1 MKGKTYSAKTNKK
14 GKAIFKIKIS
24 KKGKFKG
31 TVTFKGDSA
40 YKSSRKTIYI
50 KIK

>member
-1 MKGKTYSAKTNKK
+1 MDIDSKTNKK
-14 GKAIFKIKIS
+14 GKAIFKIKLS

-31 TVTFKGDSA
+31 TATFKGDST
-40 YKSSRKTIYI
+40 YKSSKKTVYI